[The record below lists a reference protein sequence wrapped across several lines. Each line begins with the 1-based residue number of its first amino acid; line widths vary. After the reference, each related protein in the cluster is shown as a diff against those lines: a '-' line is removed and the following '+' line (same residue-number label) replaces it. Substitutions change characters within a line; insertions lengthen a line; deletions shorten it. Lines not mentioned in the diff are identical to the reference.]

1 MNLVEI
7 EGLSFSY
14 QGEPVLEDLDLPVR
28 EGERV
33 ALLGPSGSGKTTL
46 LRLLAGFLAPEKGR
60 ILLAGRP
67 VSLPGRI
74 LVPPQDRNLGLV
86 FQDLALWPHLTVRG
100 NLEFGLK
107 AKGVPRKEREARIEE
122 TLALLGIEEFARR
135 KPSTLSGGQ
144 QQRVLLL
151 DEPFSSLDFDLR
163 KKLHREILRLQEKLG
178 FTLLTITHDR
188 EEAFHLADRVVLL
201 EKGGVSF
208 DGPPADAAR
217 RMEGI
222 PPPP

>member
-1 MNLVEI
+1 MKQ
-7 EGLSFSY
+7 EGKHGNSPMLKCPSSF
-14 QGEPVLEDLDLPVR
+14 GIGHP
-28 EGERV
+28 
-33 ALLGPSGSGKTTL
+33 
-46 LRLLAGFLAPEKGR
+46 
-60 ILLAGRP
+60 
-67 VSLPGRI
+67 
-74 LVPPQDRNLGLV
+74 
-86 FQDLALWPHLTVRG
+86 
-100 NLEFGLK
+100 
-107 AKGVPRKEREARIEE
+107 
-122 TLALLGIEEFARR
+122 ALLGIEEFARR

-144 QQRVLLL
+144 QQRVALARALVLRPPLLLL